1 MGDSTVRRVLRG
13 VFTREANQLRD
24 LLNSSA
30 DLEQHELKAR
40 MLALSSR
47 YDKIKMVDNAILLA
61 MESDPQVNDCELE
74 SQYEGKHYTLM
85 CNKIKDTG
93 DKRDN
98 IEVKSMLSNDA
109 GLSITYLQTLVA
121 KSKGIILSDALN
133 NSLDTQEIQLLLG
146 ADSWALL
153 MTNDGVRLNENLMA
167 TQTKLGWLVSS
178 KWWEEPSWLYLPETE
193 CPNSKCVEETT
204 EMTDINLTEEEVQ
217 PVGRE
222 SDEEDPIPDESESV
236 FTRTG
241 RLVKPREILD
251 L

>member
-61 MESDPQVNDCELE
+61 MESDPQVDDFELE
-74 SQYEGKHYTLM
+74 SQYE
-85 CNKIKDTG
+85 
-93 DKRDN
+93 
-98 IEVKSMLSNDA
+98 
-109 GLSITYLQTLVA
+109 
-121 KSKGIILSDALN
+121 
-133 NSLDTQEIQLLLG
+133 
-146 ADSWALL
+146 
-153 MTNDGVRLNENLMA
+153 
-167 TQTKLGWLVSS
+167 
-178 KWWEEPSWLYLPETE
+178 
-193 CPNSKCVEETT
+193 ETT
-204 EMTDINLTEEEVQ
+204 EMTVIDLTEEEVLS
-217 PVGRE
+217 VGRE
-222 SDEEDPIPDESESV
+222 PDEEDPTQDESESI
-236 FTRTG
+236 FTKTG